1 MSPSDPHSERFYK
14 TLIRQITRS
23 RRKVTIMF
31 TDVEGST
38 GYWERHGDV
47 RGRLMIDLHNRLIV
61 PVIRK
66 FGGKV
71 VKHVGD
77 AIMASFGS
85 PAKALKA
92 AVGIQQILERQ
103 RERDAKSVPE
113 IRIGIHTGT
122 AVVEKDDVF
131 GDMVN
136 VASRV
141 GDHAIGGGICIS
153 GGAASKVKKKAFALA
168 KKGAF
173 KPRGRRQNIQ
183 LWECKWRQCPSYI
196 DDIDDIEEGGLPLV
210 GRQKLELIAY
220 ALLFLASCYLISM
233 VYLCPLI
240 VESRALAL
248 LALRLS
254 HYYLS
259 VPLLL
264 TGFAGLAVAF
274 VSWRFSGSHR
284 LYRLL
289 KGGFGLALGFTIL
302 FAVARAAPLSLG
314 PKWDGVLLESHGLFV
329 EVAESGTQVRNSM
342 SDMAAS
348 AATVRAGDLLV
359 VDDVKVRNDR
369 TWFKVA
375 LPGEDFGWL
384 AETIPPKIGVPEKR
398 LASIARFEF
407 RYKDLYAL
415 AAGLLGFLWGLLTF
429 RIRPA

>member
-1 MSPSDPHSERFYK
+1 MSDSHSERFYK
-14 TLIRQITRS
+14 AMIRQVTRS

-85 PAKALKA
+85 PQKALKA

-103 RERDAKSVPE
+103 RERDEKSVPE

-141 GDHAIGGGICIS
+141 GDHAIGGGICVS
-153 GGAASKVKKKAFALA
+153 GGAASKVRKKTFALA

-173 KPRGRRQNIQ
+173 KPRGRKKNIQ
-183 LWECKWRQCPSYI
+183 LWECKWRECPSYV
-196 DDIDDIEEGGLPLV
+196 DDIGEGGLPLV
-210 GRQKLELIAY
+210 GRQKLELVACGV
-220 ALLFLASCYLISM
+220 LFLGACYLISR

-240 VESRALAL
+240 VESRGLAL
-248 LALRLS
+248 LALRFSKYCLGI
-254 HYYLS
+254 
-259 VPLLL
+259 PLLL
-264 TGFAGLAVAF
+264 TATCGLALTFFA
-274 VSWRFSGSHR
+274 WRFPGSHA

-289 KGGFGLALGFTIL
+289 KGGFGLALGFALL
-302 FAVARAAPLSLG
+302 FVAGRALPLSLG
-314 PKWDGVLLESHGLFV
+314 SKWDGVLLESHGLFV
-329 EVAESGTQVRNSM
+329 EVAQSGTRVRNSM
-342 SDMAAS
+342 SDRAS
-348 AATVRAGDLLV
+348 AAAVLRAGDLLV
-359 VDDVKVRNDR
+359 VDDVKVRGGR

-375 LPGEDFGWL
+375 LPGDDFGWL
-384 AETIPPKIGVPEKR
+384 AETIPPKMGVPEKR
-398 LASIARFEF
+398 LASLARFEF

-415 AAGLLGFLWGLLTF
+415 IAGALGFLWGVLSF